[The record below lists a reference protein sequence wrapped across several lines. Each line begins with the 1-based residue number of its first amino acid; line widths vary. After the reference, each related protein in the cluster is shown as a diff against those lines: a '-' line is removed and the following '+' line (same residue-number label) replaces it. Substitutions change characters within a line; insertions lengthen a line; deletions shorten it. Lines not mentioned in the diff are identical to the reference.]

1 MNITLSG
8 TVGGEITFACQT
20 YGRVPVPRVQRSL
33 SRDCI
38 TGQLVITEFYNKL
51 IINIS
56 DWQPKAIYDDIV
68 NILTSNNVVTYSD
81 DEYTNKSMT
90 LVPGSLIA
98 EIVEEPEC
106 RFKFQLEEI

>member
-8 TVGGEITFACQT
+8 TNGGSITFKCQT
-20 YGRVPVPRVQRSL
+20 YGRVPIPRVQRSL

-51 IINIS
+51 TITIS

-90 LVPGSLIA
+90 LVPGSLVT